1 MMNSDSD
8 IETFNQWLLGNYPNI
23 KALEYFQRRL
33 RSATGDNFIDMASAE
48 FCNTMLNNEKHQ
60 RALDDLYDLERE
72 ASQKMEECLREGK
85 PDEYNKYMATDY
97 KAAMLTNPLNAIQ
110 KGEHLKS
117 ILVKDEENIEY
128 LKNCIAKITEVMIS
142 GKIYDNTNGNTESR
156 ADGPPEA
163 GAREETAF
171 KEYIRSSGQIE
182 EDVSENGKY
191 NILGKTAHFVHWYIL
206 SNYEASESFNFLP
219 GYMDKYLNHGCT
231 TETLKRYVR
240 TYKKDVPG
248 QLETEKSME
257 ILRKMHNPH
266 KSGTNPA

>member
-1 MMNSDSD
+1 MMDLD
-8 IETFNQWLLGNYPNI
+8 IEIFNQWLLGNYPNI
-23 KALEYFQRRL
+23 KTLEYFQRRL
-33 RSATGDNFIDMASAE
+33 RSATGDSFIDMASAE

-60 RALDDLYDLERE
+60 RALDDLDDLENE

-128 LKNCIAKITEVMIS
+128 LKNCIAKITKVMIS
-142 GKIYDNTNGNTESR
+142 RKIHDNTSGNTESG
-156 ADGPPEA
+156 ADKPPEA
-163 GAREETAF
+163 GTGEMEETEF
-171 KEYIRSSGQIE
+171 IEYIKASGRIE
-182 EDVSENGKY
+182 KDVSENGKY
-191 NILGKTAHFVHWYIL
+191 NLFGKVGDFVHWYIL
-206 SNYEASESFNFLP
+206 SNHEASERFSFLP

-240 TYKKDVPG
+240 TYKKTVPG

-257 ILRKMHNPH
+257 ILRKMHNPP
-266 KSGTNPA
+266 KSGINPA